1 MTVVRR
7 HAGTVDEQG
16 PLAGM
21 TVGVTAERR
30 ADQQIGLLERR
41 GARVQWG
48 PVLRS
53 IDLSEDPVLRQM
65 TRALIDEPPEVLVL
79 QTGQGTSWWLDAADA
94 QGLGDP
100 LRAALRKTTV
110 LVRGPKAASAA
121 RRSGLQVAWQAPTE
135 VVSEVVEHLAQ
146 RNIAGPIAV
155 QLDGSDDRET
165 LEAIEDLTGRPCIPV
180 AVYRWELPIDR
191 TPALALIDAIV
202 TGGVDAVTFTAS
214 PAVRHLALLADL
226 AGVLAPLDAA
236 FSGPVRP
243 VCVGPVCAASARE
256 RGWQQVIEPDRA
268 RLVPMIDAL
277 VDAVR

>member
-1 MTVVRR
+1 MN
-7 HAGTVDEQG
+7 ELG

-41 GARVQWG
+41 GATVRWG

-53 IDLSEDPVLRQM
+53 IDLSEDQVLRQM
-65 TRALIDEPPEVLVL
+65 TRRLIDEPPEVLVL
-79 QTGQGTSWWLDAADA
+79 QTGQGTSWWFDAADA

-100 LRAALRKTTV
+100 LRAALRDTTV

-121 RRSGLQVAWQAPTE
+121 RRAGLHVAWQAPTE

-146 RNIAGPIAV
+146 REIAGPIAV

-165 LEAIEDLTGRPCIPV
+165 LDAIEDLTGRACIPV
-180 AVYRWELPIDR
+180 VVYRWELPVDR
-191 TPALALIDAIV
+191 APALALIDGIV
-202 TGGVDAVTFTAS
+202 SGDVDAVTFTAS
-214 PAVRHLALLADL
+214 PAIRHLALLADS
-226 AGVLAPLDAA
+226 AGLLAPLDAA
-236 FSGPVRP
+236 FMGRVRP

-256 RGWQQVIEPDRA
+256 RGWQQVIEPQRA

-277 VDAVR
+277 VEAVR